1 MQNKQLYGVMI
12 PRLALL
18 ELVSGINS
26 NISTHSLG
34 GWLKSQTN
42 SEYVVLPRDF
52 VIALIDVLESL
63 SYTDQVKA
71 LIANW
76 DFEEIRGTWL

>member
-1 MQNKQLYGVMI
+1 MDWTV
-12 PRLALL
+12 RL
-18 ELVSGINS
+18 LVRREGIRNRMTGINS

-52 VIALIDVLESL
+52 VIALMDVLESL

-76 DFEEIRGTWL
+76 DFEEMRGTWL